1 MALDLAAAA
10 AQVKGSRK
18 YRHLCDETVQRIV
31 AWAATRSRT
40 QKEMVARARR
50 KLHQVYGAYL
60 SGWDAEHAG
69 QLLDTLAPGC
79 PEERVRAVCRDVMAL
94 HASTRERLPLL
105 DALYGQIFAVT
116 GVPRRVLDL
125 GCGLHPFALPWM
137 GLAPDADYTAWEIDE
152 TIVALANRFLRATGR
167 TGGAG
172 RPGRAVCRDV
182 LASEP
187 AEPADLVFLL
197 KMLPCLEQQEKGS
210 GARLLSGLRA
220 PFVVV
225 SFPNESLGGR
235 AKGMR
240 AHYAAVME
248 QVASGLGGGLVRIE
262 HEPETFYVLCRK

>member
-18 YRHLCDETVQRIV
+18 YRHLCDETVQRV
-31 AWAATRSRT
+31 VRWAADRSRT
-40 QKEMVARARR
+40 QKELVARARR

-60 SGWDAEHAG
+60 SGWDAGRAG
-69 QLLDTLAPGC
+69 ELLDALVPGS
-79 PEERVRAVCRDVMAL
+79 PADRVRAVCREVMAL

-105 DALYGQIFAVT
+105 DALYGEIFAVT

-137 GLAPDADYTAWEIDE
+137 GLAADADYTAWEIDE
-152 TIVALANRFLRATGR
+152 TIVELASRFLPARSR
-167 TGGAG
+167 QS
-172 RPGRAVCRDV
+172 RAVCRDV
-182 LASEP
+182 LASRP
-187 AEPADLVFLL
+187 ADPADLVFLL

-210 GARLLSGLRA
+210 GTRLLRALSA

-235 AKGMR
+235 SKGMP

-248 QVASGLGGGLVRIE
+248 ELASGLGGGLVRIE
-262 HEPETFYVLCRK
+262 HEPETFYVLCRD